1 MPIGADSPPSP
12 GNASLSTRTGPYRT
26 PHRTGRWLAAALPWL
41 FVVAV
46 VAATML
52 PVRHW
57 VRTYGMHPYG
67 HQAARDAETV
77 WRQAGSPDLHHPVDV
92 IRTIDG
98 DTFLARVHLS
108 PGLEPITRVRLR
120 GIDAPELKAQC
131 PEELQ
136 MAEAATDA
144 LRALLG
150 EGEVTISN
158 IGPDKY
164 SERVDADV
172 ATRKTQ
178 TYRTR
183 CSRAAMRAPTTA
195 AIAAAG
201 ARSQINFIQN
211 EKAARCARLFAFG

>member
-1 MPIGADSPPSP
+1 MPPYP
-12 GNASLSTRTGPYRT
+12 RTSPYRT
-26 PHRTGRWLAAALPWL
+26 PHRTGRWLATALPWL
-41 FVVAV
+41 FVIAV

-52 PVRHW
+52 PVRDW
-57 VRTYGMHPYG
+57 VRGLWIHSYGT
-67 HQAARDAETV
+67 QAARDAETI

-98 DTFLARVHLS
+98 DTFLARVHLAS
-108 PGLEPITRVRLR
+108 GLEPVTRVRLR

-131 PEELQ
+131 PEELR

-150 EGEVTISN
+150 EGDVTISN

-172 ATRKTQ
+172 ATRKTPNV
-178 TYRTR
+178 
-183 CSRAAMRAPTTA
+183 SNAMLASGHARAYN
-195 AIAAAG
+195 G
-201 ARSQINFIQN
+201 GHRSGWCTNADQLHP
-211 EKAARCARLFAFG
+211 K